1 MKGKPKPMWL
11 QIIVGMVLAVIV
23 GLIFVATGIK
33 EGHWLYGIMAFVAD
47 AFIRL
52 IFMLVVPLVV
62 ASLIVGVAG
71 LKDPVKLGSIGWK
84 TVVYFLSTTFLA
96 VIIGLILVNIIRP
109 GVGFHI
115 PSNVTAPKANE
126 LTSVADTFLNMI
138 PKNPVE
144 ALTTMNILQI
154 IFFSIF
160 VGIAMVFLGPK
171 AKAAY
176 NFFEALFEIM
186 MKMTY
191 WIMKLAPYGVF
202 ALIVKVVADNGTTIF
217 APLAK
222 YMLVVILGLIIH
234 LLLVYLTLIKTLGK
248 ISPKTFLKGV
258 APAWL
263 VAFSTASSNATLP
276 VSMDSVEK
284 NLGVSNRISS
294 FILPLGATVNMDGT
308 ALYEGVAALFIAQ
321 AYGIHLGFGAQMV
334 ILLTAALAA
343 IGAAG
348 IPGAGLITMVLVL
361 QAVHLPI
368 EGIGLILAV
377 DRILDMCRTSINIL
391 GDCTGCVVIGRI
403 EGEITDV
410 PSDQTA

>member
-1 MKGKPKPMWL
+1 MWL
-11 QIIVGMVLAVIV
+11 QIVVSMVLAVIV
-23 GLIFVATGIK
+23 GFIFVATGIK
-33 EGHWLYGIMAFVAD
+33 EGHWLYGILAFIAD

-52 IFMLVVPLVV
+52 INMLVVPLIVS
-62 ASLIVGVAG
+62 SLIVGVAG
-71 LKDPVKLGSIGWK
+71 LQNPVQLGSIGWK
-84 TVVYFLSTTFLA
+84 TIVYFLSTTFLA
-96 VIIGLILVNIIRP
+96 VIIGLILVNIFRP
-109 GVGFHI
+109 GVGFHV
-115 PSNVTAPKANE
+115 PSDVKPPEAGK
-126 LTSVADTFLNMI
+126 LSSIADTFLNMI

-154 IFFSIF
+154 IVFSIF
-160 VGIAMVFLGPK
+160 VGIAIVFLGPK
-171 AKAAY
+171 GKPTY
-176 NFFEALFEIM
+176 NFFESLFEIM
-186 MKMTY
+186 MKITTWVMN
-191 WIMKLAPYGVF
+191 LAPYGIF
-202 ALIVKVVADNGTTIF
+202 ALIVKVVADHGTTIF

-222 YMLVVILGLIIH
+222 YMFVVIFGLILH
-234 LLLVYLTLIKTLGK
+234 LSLVYLSLVRTIGK
-248 ISPKTFLKGV
+248 YRPLQFLKGV

-276 VSMDSVEK
+276 VSMKSVEN

-321 AYGIHLGFGAQMV
+321 AYGIHLGLGAQIIIV
-334 ILLTAALAA
+334 LTATLAA

-361 QAVHLPI
+361 QSVHLPV

-377 DRILDMCRTSINIL
+377 DRILDMCRTSINVL

-403 EGEITDV
+403 ENEI
-410 PSDQTA
+410 SEEEAEQTA